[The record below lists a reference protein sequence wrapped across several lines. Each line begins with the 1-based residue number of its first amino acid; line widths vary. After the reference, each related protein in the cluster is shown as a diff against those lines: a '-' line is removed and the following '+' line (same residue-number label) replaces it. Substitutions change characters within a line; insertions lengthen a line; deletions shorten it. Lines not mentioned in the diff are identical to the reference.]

1 MSARQILKNV
11 SGKAFLA
18 RSISSSARAHNVHT
32 EAQKRVMQQRAAAV
46 DGGADEPPSPENTRG
61 SFDERY
67 RVIEKDHMFTSLA
80 DHRLV
85 HAGSFQIDDFAQ
97 TLIRSADTSA
107 VAYIKDTP
115 HNHTRET
122 HTHSHALTS
131 TPQLAHMCTPNIPPR
146 PRTHVRREHAQLQPN
161 I

>member
-107 VAYIKDTP
+107 VASRRNDLLKAHIHTP
-115 HNHTRET
+115 T
-122 HTHSHALTS
+122 HTL
-131 TPQLAHMCTPNIPPR
+131 CGGRPPIIR
-146 PRTHVRREHAQLQPN
+146 GLLSRQVGRTKK
-161 I
+161 